1 MGNGCSMS
9 EECQWK
15 YGWVTKTSKL
25 LGMQVG
31 ERQMLQVKA
40 ILKEATAFIYSS
52 VLLRNVALLPIWAIS
67 LMFDLTSFIYVFKND
82 SVYSVLGMQ
91 ATAANKKQSLFL
103 KTLQSSGKVKH
114 ENSYFQICMIS
125 VPTGTNTGYHRSI
138 KERRWD
144 CEKLWREESKASLL
158 LLLLLLSHVNHVQL
172 LATPWTVAYQAPLST
187 GFSWQ
192 EYWSG
197 LPLPSPVKCLLLL
210 LLSRFSRVWLCAT
223 P

>member
-67 LMFDLTSFIYVFKND
+67 LMFDLTSFIHVFKND

-91 ATAANKKQSLFL
+91 ATAANKKQSLFS

-158 LLLLLLSHVNHVQL
+158 LLLLLSRVNHVQL